1 MICCMGCLWYYLL
14 DYFSKMG
21 REVKVHRQGG
31 TCLRS
36 STLEAEAREHDLNLQ
51 TEGYPEKHRKKVL
64 EHRFMRYPRACLH
77 THYCWLMCKKAFQ
90 KQLQRKQHGRLQ
102 NHVSCDG
109 REKSPS
115 VRGLVTDEG

>member
-1 MICCMGCLWYYLL
+1 MRCLWYYLL

-31 TCLRS
+31 TCLCS

-51 TEGYPEKHRKKVL
+51 TEGYPEKDRKKVL
-64 EHRFMRYPRACLH
+64 EHRLMRYPRHVFTPTTAGLCV
-77 THYCWLMCKKAFQ
+77 KKAFQ
-90 KQLQRKQHGRLQ
+90 KQCQRNQHDRLQ

-109 REKSPS
+109 REKSLS
-115 VRGLVTDEG
+115 VRGLVTGEG